1 MKTAAFPS
9 LILAALVAA
18 GGTQAR
24 VPVVVELFTA
34 QGCSSCVGANALV
47 AKLADRKGVIA
58 LTWNV
63 DYWDYLG
70 WKDTF
75 AQSAFADRQHA
86 YDKRFGLKDVYT
98 PQVIV
103 AGAGESSGDKPAAID
118 TLIAQAKSAPADPP
132 QMKMRD
138 DGRLA
143 VGSGRKPKG
152 GAEVFLIRYDPRE
165 QTVEIK
171 EGDNRGKAMV
181 HRDVVRQL
189 IRLGAWTGKPAV
201 YTLPLAPETGLASLV
216 LLQGAH
222 GGHILG
228 IMKVP
233 AKT

>member
-24 VPVVVELFTA
+24 PPVVVELFTA
-34 QGCSSCVGANALV
+34 QGCSSCISANALV

-103 AGAGESSGDKPAAID
+103 AGTGESSGDKPGAID
-118 TLIAQAKSAPADPP
+118 ALISQARSAPANPP

-138 DGRLA
+138 NGRLG
-143 VGSGRKPKG
+143 VGSGRKPRG

-165 QTVEIK
+165 RTVDIK
-171 EGDNRGKAMV
+171 QGDNRGKAMV

-189 IRLGAWTGKPAV
+189 VRLGAWVGKPAV
-201 YTLPLAPETGLASLV
+201 YTLPSAPEPGLSTLI

-222 GGHILG
+222 GGRIIG
-228 IMKVP
+228 VMKTP
-233 AKT
+233 NKA

>member
-9 LILAALVAA
+9 LILTALVAA
-18 GGTQAR
+18 GGAQAR
-24 VPVVVELFTA
+24 PPVVVELFTA
-34 QGCSSCVGANALV
+34 QGCSSCVNANALV

-103 AGAGESSGDKPAAID
+103 AGLGESSGEKAAAVD
-118 TLIAQAKSAPADPP
+118 TLIAQAKAAPADPP
-132 QMKMRD
+132 QMKMRA
-138 DGRLA
+138 DGRLG
-143 VGSGRKPKG
+143 VGTGRKPKG
-152 GAEVFLIRYDPRE
+152 GAEVWLVRYDPRE

-181 HRDVVRQL
+181 HRDVVRQVA
-189 IRLGAWTGKPAV
+189 RLGAWTGKPAV
-201 YTLPLAPETGLASLV
+201 YTLPTGPEGDLATLV

-222 GGHILG
+222 GGRILG
-228 IMKVP
+228 VMKAP
-233 AKT
+233 SKP